1 LAQRKRETSLS
12 DLPDDLIPET
22 TADVQRIINATNL
35 HFPQPVKGWKIYTV
49 YKPMQPVFFT
59 PIYDVFED
67 GATLTSR
74 YSKLRLIEPEI
85 MFRVDKPLPP
95 REKKY
100 SHAEVMDSVTA
111 IIGMEVI
118 DSRFHIEDLDDIL
131 ARSKSLKSNYG
142 TYADNIANGCV
153 IIGDE
158 IENWRDVAFEDV
170 RVTMTEGDKTLVDFI
185 GGHPFDDPMLSALVG
200 INRIR
205 RTAGVKQGDIL
216 LTSSSTS
223 FFSVAPGKKITTT
236 YEGLGSV
243 TASFANT

>member
-1 LAQRKRETSLS
+1 
-12 DLPDDLIPET
+12 
-22 TADVQRIINATNL
+22 
-35 HFPQPVKGWKIYTV
+35 
-49 YKPMQPVFFT
+49 
-59 PIYDVFED
+59 
-67 GATLTSR
+67 
-74 YSKLRLIEPEI
+74 
-85 MFRVDKPLPP
+85 
-95 REKKY
+95 
-100 SHAEVMDSVTA
+100 
-111 IIGMEVI
+111 MEVI